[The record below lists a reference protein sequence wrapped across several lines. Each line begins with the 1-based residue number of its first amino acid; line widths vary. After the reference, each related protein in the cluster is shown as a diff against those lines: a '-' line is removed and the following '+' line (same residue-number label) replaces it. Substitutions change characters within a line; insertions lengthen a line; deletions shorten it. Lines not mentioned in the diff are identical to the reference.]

1 MARPREEDVIRYDEN
16 GDPLKTPIY
25 PDEVTEQWVTSGT
38 NTPSTTPA
46 AGTNTEPVATAPD
59 AGTAAPATTPTTTPT
74 MTYEEFLTQQRDDAY
89 TTAETE
95 RERAEKAAETARQKQ
110 IIDANSAYQQSL
122 ATYGANAEAAA
133 SMGLTG
139 SGYAEYLTGKAYA
152 TQRGEVAS
160 ANRTAAAL
168 KEEAIYRENSA
179 KDAADRIYS
188 EGMMNWQESEKQKG
202 ENAYT
207 SLSNM
212 AAGGAT
218 LEQIT
223 NSADWSRLTPEQ
235 QTVISRTVSENT
247 LMSRLDAGESLES
260 LMLTDDWNALDDAGR
275 TRVQNYFN
283 QMGNSSYLSIL
294 GEVNNGLSIEDI
306 ESLPAWANLTE
317 QQKNTLRGRAAY
329 IQAAEAIENGLYDAE
344 SITTLPGYEHMSE
357 ADKAALNNQIAAR
370 DKDNAEKESAY
381 DDENYRT
388 VLGLIKTL
396 PAESIRNLKA
406 YKDIKNPELKAELD
420 RLIEEQEKV
429 RTKDTVDEHIDDVVS
444 GDTKIEDLDVTPEIK
459 AELKTQLT
467 ESISKAIKNG
477 DLEGASST
485 VENAYKAGNISEE
498 EYQTYNVDIWGKTIG
513 LSVTDYNSLTENI
526 EQIDA
531 AVRAGEISAI
541 DAENLKEYAKSQLA
555 VVKSPEDVSSESV
568 SYTRVGSVF
577 ANEKSALDYIAG
589 ETPAGGTIVYYNGK
603 FFVFN
608 ARILGVG
615 DYGWNTIKLTTNAE
629 KFSENVKNELESNKS
644 KAPTHKAD
652 TTTSGPVLYKPNSS
666 NTGNTNIY
674 GPMKP

>member
-25 PDEVTEQWVTSGT
+25 PNEVTQEWLTGGT
-38 NTPSTTPA
+38 TTPTTVPTTTPTTTPA
-46 AGTNTEPVATAPD
+46 AGTSTEPVATAPE
-59 AGTAAPATTPTTTPT
+59 AGTAAPTTTPT
-74 MTYEEFLTQQRDDAY
+74 MTYEEFLTQQREDAY

-168 KEEAIYRENSA
+168 KEEALYRENSA
-179 KDAADRIYS
+179 KDEADRIYN
-188 EGMMNWQESEKQKG
+188 EGMINLQESEKQKG

-212 AAGGAT
+212 AASGAT

-235 QTVISRTVSENT
+235 QTVISRTVSEKT
-247 LMSRLDAGESLES
+247 LMSRLEAGESLES

-283 QMGNSSYLSIL
+283 TMGNSSYLSIL
-294 GEVNNGLSIEDI
+294 GEVNNGLPIEDI
-306 ESLPAWANLTE
+306 ESLPAFANLTE

-329 IQAAEAIENGLYDAE
+329 IQASEAIQNGLYDME
-344 SITTLPGYEHMSE
+344 SLETLPGYQFMSE

-370 DKDNAEKESAY
+370 DKDNAEKESAT
-381 DDENYRT
+381 DDANYRY
-388 VLGLIKTL
+388 VLDLVETL

-429 RTKDTVDEHIDDVVS
+429 RVKDTAYEYIDDVIS
-444 GDTKIEDLDVTPEIK
+444 GDVKIEDLDVTPETK
-459 AELKTQLT
+459 TELKTQLKD
-467 ESISKAIKNG
+467 SIKTDIKNG
-477 DLEGASST
+477 SID
-485 VENAYKAGNISEE
+485 NAINTIEANYKNGNLSLE
-498 EYQTYNVDIWGKTIG
+498 EYQSYNVEIFGKTISA
-513 LSVTDYNSLTENI
+513 SVTDYDSLVFTLDEIDSDLREN
-526 EQIDA
+526 
-531 AVRAGEISAI
+531 RISVS
-541 DAENLKEYAKSQLA
+541 DAESLKEYARNQLA
-555 VVKSPEDVSSESV
+555 VVKSPEEFSSHLA
-568 SYTRVGSVF
+568 SYQRSGTPTAAVRK
-577 ANEKSALDYIAG
+577 ELDALTGD
-589 ETPAGGTIVYYNGK
+589 TPAVGTAVYYNG
-603 FFVFN
+603 
-608 ARILGVG
+608 ILYYYNENSLTHGTK
-615 DYGWNTIKLTTNAE
+615 GWNVLSPKKDTEYNKILAK
-629 KFSENVKNELESNKS
+629 ELESNKS
-644 KAPTHKAD
+644 KAPTHKED
-652 TTTSGPVLYKPNSS
+652 INGPIFYKPDS
-666 NTGNTNIY
+666 NTGSTNLY